1 MGDIDN
7 GFISGQL
14 VCTIDGLYILII
26 FHPLN
31 TLPDRVFHFP
41 QVPACAEFYP
51 MSPRFCVT
59 DDMFLLSGLRHPM
72 SSDSASAF

>member
-31 TLPDRVFHFP
+31 THPDWVFHFP

-51 MSPRFCVT
+51 MSPRFRVI
-59 DDMFLLSGLRHPM
+59 DDTFLLSGLRHAVI
-72 SSDSASAF
+72 SDSATAF

>member
-1 MGDIDN
+1 MEDIDN

-31 TLPDRVFHFP
+31 PLPDWVFHFP

-51 MSPRFCVT
+51 MSLRFRVI
-59 DDMFLLSGLRHPM
+59 DDMFLLSGLWHPM
-72 SSDSASAF
+72 GLDSASAF